1 MNFPTLRKVP
11 FIPDTASCILSLRRQ
26 MRIQDPELAFSGG
39 GGLLALNSSS
49 QEDESTVGGSGTKVI
64 LTYIP
69 KELP

>member
-1 MNFPTLRKVP
+1 
-11 FIPDTASCILSLRRQ
+11 

-49 QEDESTVGGSGTKVI
+49 QEAESTVGGSGTKVI

-69 KELP
+69 KYFLSCVVEMFSDFHVCF